1 MDYTATHT
9 IKKGKYV
16 KMIRNYGTSINE
28 LLNNKKRSLLSI
40 IKQQHETIKL
50 TQKKLLNFDIPY
62 FNQTKVC
69 FFNDKKLVLKTEI
82 PELIA
87 KFRELKQDLIA
98 LLNTSYHFQ
107 HLCTLELILL
117 FEPKTKV
124 YVTQSY
130 LSEKMQNA
138 FKNLENTL
146 EDGQTKQAIKKLLG
160 GNNEK

>member
-1 MDYTATHT
+1 M
-9 IKKGKYV
+9 
-16 KMIRNYGTSINE
+16 
-28 LLNNKKRSLLSI
+28 
-40 IKQQHETIKL
+40 
-50 TQKKLLNFDIPY
+50 
-62 FNQTKVC
+62 
-69 FFNDKKLVLKTEI
+69 LKTEI